1 MTRRHLA
8 LRVSLPLQPLSPFTY
23 RALFGVGQF
32 LDEEEVRVFTV
43 SGASEEIT
51 EVLDCHGDRAQ
62 CPAHAASS
70 ARTLASHAGS
80 SQASWQF

>member
-8 LRVSLPLQPLSPFTY
+8 LRVSLPLQPFGPFAY
-23 RALFGVGQF
+23 RALLGVGQF
-32 LDEEEVRVFTV
+32 LDEEEVRVFAV
-43 SGASEEIT
+43 SGASEEVA
-51 EVLDCHGDRAQ
+51 EVLDRHGDRAQ
-62 CPAHAASS
+62 WPTHAASS